1 MRNLRRVIG
10 VTVLVAVS
18 FVGLRGGAV
27 PFGEVSA
34 ASRVAVVPCMT
45 ALATLTATTDHAR
58 YRSGTP
64 VRFTV
69 TLHNHATTACSYVI
83 GPTSPSYRVLNAVGT
98 TVWGSCWMG
107 GAPSPC
113 ADFLVQRTLAAGAT
127 VHQRFSWD
135 QRSGA
140 PDQLVPTG
148 HYRFSVSLQ
157 GLGASTSFVLERPR
171 TLVLGIADA
180 GRQFTVSVGA
190 RVTVTLPT
198 AGVLQWGTVHVSDP
212 SVLSMLPIPTPLG
225 VTMFEAAHA
234 GVAVITATGNPTC
247 SPQCLMPSRLLS
259 ITVVV
264 RPT

>member
-1 MRNLRRVIG
+1 MRNVWRVIG

-18 FVGLRGGAV
+18 FVGFNGGADSS
-27 PFGEVSA
+27 GEVSA
-34 ASRVAVVPCMT
+34 ASRAAVAPCAS

-64 VRFTV
+64 VHFIV
-69 TLHNHATTACSYVI
+69 TLHNRAATACSYAI
-83 GPTSPSYRVLNAVGT
+83 GPTSPSYRVLNAAGT

-107 GAPSPC
+107 GVPSPC

-127 VHQRFSWD
+127 VRQRFSWD
-135 QRSGA
+135 QRSGT

-148 HYRFSVSLQ
+148 RYRFSVSLQ
-157 GLGASTSFVLERPR
+157 GLGASTAFVLVRPR
-171 TLVLGIADA
+171 SLALGVADA
-180 GRQFTVSVGA
+180 GRHFTVVVGA
-190 RVTVTLPT
+190 QVSMTLPS
-198 AGVLQWGTVHVSDP
+198 AGVLQWGPVHVSDP
-212 SVLSMLPIPTPLG
+212 SVLSVLPIPTPLG

-234 GVAVITATGNPTC
+234 GVAVITVTGNPSC
-247 SPQCLMPSRLLS
+247 YPRCLIPSRLLS

>member
-1 MRNLRRVIG
+1 MRNVWRVIG

-18 FVGLRGGAV
+18 FVGFNGGADSS
-27 PFGEVSA
+27 GEVSA
-34 ASRVAVVPCMT
+34 ASRAAVVPCST

-58 YRSGTP
+58 YRAGSP

-69 TLHNHATTACSYVI
+69 TLHNRTVTACSYAI
-83 GPTSPSYRVLNAVGT
+83 GPTSPSYRVLNAAGT

-127 VHQRFSWD
+127 SRERFSWD

-140 PDQLVPTG
+140 PDQLVPAG
-148 HYRFSVSLQ
+148 RYRFSVSLQ
-157 GLGASTSFVLERPR
+157 GLGASTPFALVRPHS
-171 TLVLGIADA
+171 LALGVADA
-180 GRQFTVSVGA
+180 GRHFTVVVGA
-190 RVTVTLPT
+190 QVSLTLPS
-198 AGVLQWGTVHVSDP
+198 AGVLQWGPVHVSDS
-212 SVLSMLPIPTPLG
+212 SVLSILPIPTPLG

-234 GVAVITATGNPTC
+234 GVAVITATGNPSC
-247 SPQCLMPSRLLS
+247 YPQCLMPSRLLS

-264 RPT
+264 RPN